1 MEVRKMLSQE
11 KIDLIR
17 KLYASGMS
25 KTDISKQIPCSIPT
39 ITKYTEKTI
48 KSKNDEMIGQKFGR
62 LTVISLAPQNKTL
75 KSRCLRYTCQ
85 CDCGKIIEANGNSLR
100 TGHTTSCGCSRQGA
114 NIKDLTGQR
123 FGMLTVK
130 RLIDINAER
139 RAIWECQCDCGNI
152 VEVSSH
158 SLLSKS
164 STSCGCARRSSGEI
178 KTESILS
185 QMNCNYCTQ
194 YRIADCKIKQ
204 TLPFDFA
211 VFDNNNQLLA
221 LIEYQGDI
229 HFKATGGWNTEE
241 RLQEQQKRD
250 KVKRDYC
257 AQHHIKL
264 IEIPYTDYDIL
275 NEDYLR
281 KAIYD

>member
-1 MEVRKMLSQE
+1 MLSQE

-17 KLYASGMS
+17 ALYLEG
-25 KTDISKQIPCSIPT
+25 KTKT
-39 ITKYTEKTI
+39 EITKITGSGNTTI
-48 KSKNDEMIGQKFGR
+48 KKYVKDIDEARKNEMIGKKFGK
-62 LTVISLAPQNKTL
+62 LTVLSIAPKREDLA
-75 KSRCLRYTCQ
+75 SRCIRYQCQ
-85 CDCGKIIEANGNSLR
+85 CECGNIIEVNGNSLR

-114 NIKDLTGQR
+114 NIKDLTKQR

-130 RLIDINAER
+130 QLAYIDAER
-139 RAIWECQCDCGNI
+139 RAVWECQCDCGNI
-152 VEVSSH
+152 VYISSH
-158 SLLSKS
+158 GLLSKS
-164 STSCGCARRSSGEI
+164 NTSCGCARRSSGEV

-194 YRIADCKIKQ
+194 YRITDCKLQQ

-211 VFDNNNQLLA
+211 VFDDNNQLLA
-221 LIEYQGDI
+221 LVEYQGDI
-229 HFKATGGWNTEE
+229 HFKVTGGWNTEE

-250 KVKRDYC
+250 EIKRTYC
-257 AQHHIKL
+257 KQHNIKL

-275 NEDYLR
+275 DIDYLR

>member
-1 MEVRKMLSQE
+1 MLSQE

-17 KLYASGMS
+17 KLYLEG
-25 KTDISKQIPCSIPT
+25 KTKT
-39 ITKYTEKTI
+39 EITKITGSSNTTI
-48 KSKNDEMIGQKFGR
+48 KKYVKDIDEARRNEMIGKKFGK
-62 LTVISLAPQNKTL
+62 LTVLSIAPKREDLTN
-75 KSRCLRYTCQ
+75 RCIRYQCQ
-85 CDCGKIIEANGNSLR
+85 CECGNIIEVNGNSLR
-100 TGHTTSCGCSRQGA
+100 TGHTTSCGCSRRGV
-114 NIKDLTGQR
+114 NIKDLVGQR

-130 RLIDINAER
+130 QLAYIDAER
-139 RAIWECQCDCGNI
+139 RAVWKCQCDCGNI
-152 VEVSSH
+152 VDVSSH
-158 SLLSKS
+158 GLLSKS
-164 STSCGCARRSSGEI
+164 NTSCGCARRSSGEV
-178 KTESILS
+178 KTENILS

-194 YRIADCKIKQ
+194 YRITDCKLKQ

-229 HFKATGGWNTEE
+229 HFKVTGGWNTEE

-250 KVKRDYC
+250 EIKRTYC
-257 AQHHIKL
+257 NQHNIKL

-275 NEDYLR
+275 DIDYLR